1 MPYVGRVNK
10 QIHVVQIGGLHF
22 RFDKLRARR
31 GFRGLASLVELLGA
45 GAAVIV
51 SGGTVNGVSAS
62 ILTTAGG
69 LSAVARL
76 TLQSA
81 LATGNLGSPDAVERV
96 ANELLHFQSGE
107 GTQISETG
115 DDGSWVQI
123 KGLGSLDAWES
134 IGHMEVLDILR
145 HAVEFNFFPTS
156 AGPHTV
162 AGTGPAAATTAAA
175 SSQPGASAGRPT
187 SPQTGVVSG

>member
-1 MPYVGRVNK
+1 M
-10 QIHVVQIGGLHF
+10 I
-22 RFDKLRARR
+22 
-31 GFRGLASLVELLGA
+31 SGA
-45 GAAVIV
+45 E
-51 SGGTVNGVSAS
+51 SNGVSMS
-62 ILTTAGG
+62 MLTSSGG
-69 LSAVARL
+69 LSALARMIVKAAMAGGKMHDPEVA
-76 TLQSA
+76 
-81 LATGNLGSPDAVERV
+81 ERV
-96 ANELLHFQSGE
+96 ANELLHFDGRE

-175 SSQPGASAGRPT
+175 SSQPGASAGPQT
-187 SPQTGVVSG
+187 SPATGVVSG